1 MSRRRFLKAIGGS
14 LLTSPWLGGVTSP
27 FLSAGSS
34 GPSPAARKKRRM
46 LSNHDGAIM
55 STEPPLTAEHFRTV
69 VRSYQGTP
77 VDTICF
83 CLGDREVYHYDTKVS
98 EVFGRR
104 HGSFKNDWDWRVYE
118 NTRRLIESGKDPLA
132 TFVEVCHQ
140 EDMDLFASFR
150 MNSHYA
156 VDPQSP
162 NHSEFRLKHPEWLIG
177 HPDGYSKGSKEY
189 GIRMGLNYAIP
200 QVREHMASTI
210 VEVFERFDVDGVE
223 LDFMRHPAFFKL
235 HEAVENH
242 HHMTQMLRQVK
253 RKRDQVSQAGGRS
266 VDLAMRVPPTFADA
280 LRVGLDV
287 RTWIREGL
295 VDILIA
301 GGGFMPFDMP
311 FEEFVEAARG
321 TDCQVAGGL
330 ELLRFMTGPTPD
342 PDVNRA
348 IAMRFWKGGA
358 DGLHLFNYFAQPTD
372 WKQQLFP
379 EMGDPERLA
388 SLDKRYQMDRRRW
401 FPGGWGSHGAAFSSA
416 VPAVQLPV
424 TLTEAPSGGGPRL
437 QIRISDDL
445 DSAKSRGIL
454 AKTRLRLLFGNST
467 LQDKIEVHLNGE
479 RLPENR
485 PAPYDL
491 IAFWNRHRGP
501 YQGEYLS
508 GTVDYEV
515 GCPPLRQGTNIIQVR
530 LVKRTP
536 NLTAPLK
543 LDMVEAFIQY
553 RSS

>member
-1 MSRRRFLKAIGGS
+1 
-14 LLTSPWLGGVTSP
+14 
-27 FLSAGSS
+27 
-34 GPSPAARKKRRM
+34 
-46 LSNHDGAIM
+46 
-55 STEPPLTAEHFRTV
+55 
-69 VRSYQGTP
+69 
-77 VDTICF
+77 
-83 CLGDREVYHYDTKVS
+83 
-98 EVFGRR
+98 
-104 HGSFKNDWDWRVYE
+104 
-118 NTRRLIESGKDPLA
+118 
-132 TFVEVCHQ
+132 
-140 EDMDLFASFR
+140 
-150 MNSHYA
+150 
-156 VDPQSP
+156 
-162 NHSEFRLKHPEWLIG
+162 
-177 HPDGYSKGSKEY
+177 
-189 GIRMGLNYAIP
+189 
-200 QVREHMASTI
+200 
-210 VEVFERFDVDGVE
+210 
-223 LDFMRHPAFFKL
+223 
-235 HEAVENH
+235 
-242 HHMTQMLRQVK
+242 
-253 RKRDQVSQAGGRS
+253 
-266 VDLAMRVPPTFADA
+266 
-280 LRVGLDV
+280 
-287 RTWIREGL
+287 
-295 VDILIA
+295 
-301 GGGFMPFDMP
+301 
-311 FEEFVEAARG
+311 
-321 TDCQVAGGL
+321 
-330 ELLRFMTGPTPD
+330 
-342 PDVNRA
+342 
-348 IAMRFWKGGA
+348 
-358 DGLHLFNYFAQPTD
+358 
-372 WKQQLFP
+372 
-379 EMGDPERLA
+379 MGDPERLA